1 MAKPC
6 RPATASAARWP
17 SGITSWPMPSPGM
30 TAMRYL
36 RSGMRVSVTD
46 GWRPGIGHW
55 ESSGKGAGK
64 ARPPA
69 EGRGSWKP
77 GGAGRNRTDD
87 LYNAIVALS
96 QLSYGPMGTAVVA
109 IEGGRPAAWSGKLS
123 IPPVQGKGKVATSWR
138 SDEHTSELQSLM
150 RISSDVFCLKKKN

>member
-36 RSGMRVSVTD
+36 RPGMRVSVTD

-55 ESSGKGAGK
+55 ENSGKGAGK
-64 ARPPA
+64 ARPPVD
-69 EGRGSWKP
+69 GRGSWKP

-96 QLSYGPMGTAVVA
+96 QLSYGPLGTA
-109 IEGGRPAAWSGKLS
+109 
-123 IPPVQGKGKVATSWR
+123 R
-138 SDEHTSELQSLM
+138 SEEHTSELQSLM
-150 RISSDVFCLKKKN
+150 RI